1 MCSAPQ
7 GGAMGVKLLD
17 SKDYYG
23 DEIRY
28 IRGGQVIDS
37 ARARLGGGKRMFRLG
52 GRKGGK
58 AGGQRQRQFYTSEGL
73 TEAWAGSS
81 QV

>member
-1 MCSAPQ
+1 MRDHAECSAPQ

-28 IRGGQVIDS
+28 IRGGQVIGS
-37 ARARLGGGKRMFRLG
+37 AKARLGGGKRMFNI
-52 GRKGGK
+52 GRKG
-58 AGGQRQRQFYTSEGL
+58 AGGQRQYYTSEGM